1 MVIVVVVVDVDV
13 VVVVEVDVFD
23 ILVDVVLC
31 CFSEECL
38 CVIHTKSRLFK
49 SFEFLA
55 TAFTKIRNNSSA
67 AAKRMGHPRPLFV
80 YFRPVQTNI
89 AIFTTNICE
98 ECPASIWCCDSN
110 PRPSEHETPPITT
123 KPGLPPIFTI

>member
-49 SFEFLA
+49 SFAFLA
-55 TAFTKIRNNSSA
+55 TAFTNN
-67 AAKRMGHPRPLFV
+67 
-80 YFRPVQTNI
+80 
-89 AIFTTNICE
+89 
-98 ECPASIWCCDSN
+98 
-110 PRPSEHETPPITT
+110 ETAFHGGG
-123 KPGLPPIFTI
+123 GLLDKN